1 MLTGWQSEP
10 DGIDPW
16 MTGEAENGNFTY
28 ETRPLAGAE
37 YTITA
42 AEDIYT
48 QDRQLDNYGNRTL
61 WYAKGDVVAVVT
73 TGDGTAD
80 TAVFAPARTAATYD
94 FLSVIHDGTI
104 GEVSVTL
111 PLGSYHIAETK
122 PPYGYAGTDATFD
135 VTLALKGHDASQRA
149 QGFMTFFGGVVIY
162 FAKDILDMIL

>member
-1 MLTGWQSEP
+1 MDDGRSGEWQFHLRNP
-10 DGIDPW
+10 
-16 MTGEAENGNFTY
+16 T
-28 ETRPLAGAE
+28 AGRCRV
-37 YTITA
+37 YHHA

-94 FLSVIHDGTI
+94 FLSVIHDGTV

-111 PLGSYHIAETK
+111 PLGSYHIEETK
-122 PPYGYAGTDATFD
+122 PPYGYIGTPESYD
-135 VTLALKGHDASQRA
+135 VTFAWDNERNDVVMATSIAKVDGVASSQS
-149 QGFMTFFGGVVIY
+149 FEVVRSRMPTPISPSS
-162 FAKDILDMIL
+162 KP